1 MVDSRPIRSGTAPE
15 DSPLKECVMR
25 WRRAPRGGAVVVE
38 RPAKSPAFRWLFAF
52 IVIAAL
58 GVIIYLL
65 VK

>member
-1 MVDSRPIRSGTAPE
+1 
-15 DSPLKECVMR
+15 MR
-25 WRRAPRGGAVVVE
+25 WRRAPRGGTVVVE
-38 RPAKSPAFRWLFAF
+38 RPARRSSAFRWLFAF

>member
-1 MVDSRPIRSGTAPE
+1 
-15 DSPLKECVMR
+15 
-25 WRRAPRGGAVVVE
+25 VVVE
-38 RPAKSPAFRWLFAF
+38 RPARSPALKWLFGF

>member
-1 MVDSRPIRSGTAPE
+1 
-15 DSPLKECVMR
+15 MR
-25 WRRAPRGGAVVVE
+25 WRRAPRRGTETVVVE
-38 RPAKSPAFRWLFAF
+38 RPAARPARSPGMRWLFAF